1 MPYIPLEEVES
12 SNIVA
17 IGYHRQSQTLRMRF
31 QGDRY
36 YDYPMVLESEYEA
49 LMAAESKGTFFNS
62 RIKPMYGH
70 RSVREEAL
78 LEPCCEHQ
86 GSDTCSPEC
95 FPCKEWCCPGA
106 PSPETVKAVTAAVT
120 LGMKTGA
127 SLAAAVRA
135 VVECECPDAAL
146 NCNNSCECPCHVSA
160 VPPAVPLTPDG
171 EIDVDQ
177 IPDVT
182 HLFREEGDDEAEED
196 MHPVQESSSD
206 DTQPESD

>member
-17 IGYHRQSQTLRMRF
+17 IGYHRQSQTLRIRF

-36 YDYPMVLESEYEA
+36 YDYPMVPESEYEL
-49 LMAAESKGTFFNS
+49 LMAAESKGKFFNS

-70 RSVREEAL
+70 RGVRKEAL

-86 GSDTCSPEC
+86 GSDTCSTEC
-95 FPCKEWCCPGA
+95 FPCKEWCCPGGPTA
-106 PSPETVKAVTAAVT
+106 ETVKTVAAAVT
-120 LGMKTGA
+120 LGIKTGA

-135 VVECECPDAAL
+135 
-146 NCNNSCECPCHVSA
+146 
-160 VPPAVPLTPDG
+160 PAVPLT
-171 EIDVDQ
+171 
-177 IPDVT
+177 
-182 HLFREEGDDEAEED
+182 EEGDDEAEED

-206 DTQPESD
+206 DKQPESG